1 MYESCGSAP
10 FAPSSPVL
18 KSSFHVFGSPAFA
31 FAPLLTSQLRRP
43 SPHADIN
50 NNTTRL
56 FSAPLLHNTTREPG
70 WHPQN
75 DAQSIQLRGA
85 PRHQQT
91 HRKQTTTCNRCAR
104 HGDVRA
110 SARLGA
116 RAALSRGHVRCLP
129 AQTDKY
135 RSAIQDRFTGACR
148 QGLCR
153 AS

>member
-18 KSSFHVFGSPAFA
+18 KSSFLVFGSPAFA
-31 FAPLLTSQLRRP
+31 FALLTSQLRRP

-56 FSAPLLHNTTREPG
+56 FSAPLPRNTIREPH
-70 WHPQN
+70 WHAQD

-85 PRHQQT
+85 TRYQQT
-91 HRKQTTTCNRCAR
+91 HRKQTTPCDRCAR

-110 SARLGA
+110 SARRGA
-116 RAALSRGHVRCLP
+116 GTAVSCGHVRCLP
-129 AQTDKY
+129 AQTDEY
-135 RSAIQDRFTGACR
+135 RSAIQNRLTRACR
-148 QGLCR
+148 QDLCR
-153 AS
+153 SS